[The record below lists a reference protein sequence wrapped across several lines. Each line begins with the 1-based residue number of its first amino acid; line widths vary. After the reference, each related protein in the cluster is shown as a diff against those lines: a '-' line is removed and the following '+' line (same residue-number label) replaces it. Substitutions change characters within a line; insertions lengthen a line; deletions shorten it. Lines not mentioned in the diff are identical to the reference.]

1 MGDAPIT
8 WVPPETFDE
17 NIPGI
22 GLPVLE
28 DSEHSIIYDPKP
40 SNANV
45 DEGGDGVYESLVH
58 GTFCHGPT
66 WTRTGDHIVVVWT
79 NHTRDEGGPG
89 ERKVARVGRIIDG
102 GRDIDWGGYERFAA
116 VAPAPIPAR
125 RRVFQTDP
133 DLTFPYP
140 RVTVSAVNGRLYA
153 SGSLTSTIGFTNE
166 EQYRHTNGPIPAE
179 NFSDNMDL
187 ESGFYF
193 DKWSELDLSFVQRW
207 KIEDDRLVPSSPMYQ
222 RTPFRGKF
230 EVTPGRFKVS
240 VPLLAPY
247 GTAVPIGEAPDE
259 IQQDLADQAAA
270 ADAVKPM
277 FREGEKWL
285 SADGLHALA
294 HLAEFR
300 RPDGSLVVIR
310 DNLQN
315 PGYYYASE
323 RPSEDDF
330 YPPGQETTLYGGAN
344 PTSGQ
349 LPDGRPYIICNGYDN
364 YYHAPER
371 SRKDMFIT
379 VSDDG
384 RTFDRTWLL
393 LHDDGNPDGGIY
405 KYGGPQYF
413 KETIIG
419 ENMWIFY
426 SITKQRI
433 AQTKVPLSAL
443 A

>member
-1 MGDAPIT
+1 MGNAPIT

-17 NIPGI
+17 NIAGI

-28 DSEHSIIYDPKP
+28 GSEHSIIYDPKP

-66 WTRTGDHIVVVWT
+66 WTILGDHIVVVWT

-116 VAPAPIPAR
+116 IAPAPIPAR
-125 RRVFQTDP
+125 RRVFETDP
-133 DLTFPYP
+133 EWTFPYS
-140 RVTVSAVNGRLYA
+140 RGSMGGVNGRLYA

-166 EQYRHTNGPIPAE
+166 QRYRHTDGPIPAE
-179 NFSDNMDL
+179 NYSDDMDL
-187 ESGFYF
+187 DSGFYF
-193 DKWSELDLSFVQRW
+193 DKWSELDLSFVQQW
-207 KIEDDRLVPSSPMYQ
+207 KIEDDRLVPASPMYQ
-222 RTPFRGKF
+222 RTPFRERF

-240 VPLLAPY
+240 IPLLAPY
-247 GTAVPIGEAPDE
+247 STAVPFENAPDE
-259 IQQDLADQAAA
+259 IRQDLDDQASAA
-270 ADAVKPM
+270 NAVKSM
-277 FREGEKWL
+277 FREGERFL

-294 HLAEFR
+294 HLAEFK
-300 RPDGSLVVIR
+300 RPDGSLVAVR

-315 PGYYYASE
+315 PGHYYAQE

-371 SRKDMFIT
+371 SRKDMYIT

-413 KETIIG
+413 KEAIIG
-419 ENMWIFY
+419 DNMWIFY

-433 AQTKVPLSAL
+433 GQTKVPLSSL